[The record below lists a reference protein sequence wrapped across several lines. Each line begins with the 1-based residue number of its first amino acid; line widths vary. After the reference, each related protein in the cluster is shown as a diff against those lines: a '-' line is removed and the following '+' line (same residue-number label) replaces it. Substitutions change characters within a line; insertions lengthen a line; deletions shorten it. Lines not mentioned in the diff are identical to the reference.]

1 MERVDRFADRADA
14 GRRLAD
20 RLRTRPWPAGQVV
33 VLGVPRG
40 GVPVAVP
47 VAQAL
52 EAPLDVLVVRKLGVP
67 YQPELAMGAV
77 GEGGVRVL
85 NDEVLRRSGVTAAEL
100 AGVESREQREVAD
113 RCARFRHDRPALPLA
128 GRVAVLVDDG
138 IATGST
144 MRAACQIARASR
156 AQRVVV
162 AVPVASQ
169 EAVDLV
175 RRDADEVVAL
185 SVPPWFS
192 SVGQWYDDFAQVSD
206 DTVARLLAASATA
219 AQPVAP
225 LDPEVTVPAGEV
237 DLAASLTLPPSPRG
251 VVAFAHGSGSSR
263 HSPRNRYVA
272 QRLHEAGLAT
282 LLLDLLTAEEDG
294 RRDLVFDVPLL
305 SDRLSAACRWLVT
318 DPRTRGLPI
327 GLFGASTGAAAAIA
341 TAAAPTSTVQA
352 VVSRGGRPDLAPGHL
367 PLVRAPTLLVVGG
380 DDDVVLELNQR
391 AQERLRCPNR
401 LAVVPGATHLFE
413 EPGTLEQVADLA
425 AHWFITH
432 FHPLVDR
439 PSLPDR
445 PSHPTVGADG

>member
-1 MERVDRFADRADA
+1 MHRFADRADA

-20 RLRTRPWPAGQVV
+20 HLAARPWPAGQVV

-52 EAPLDVLVVRKLGVP
+52 GAPLDVLVVRKLGLP
-67 YQPELAMGAV
+67 YQRELAMGAV

-85 NDEVLRRSGVTAAEL
+85 NEEVLRRSGVTAAQL
-100 AGVESREQREVAD
+100 AAVQGDEQREVD
-113 RCARFRHDRPALPLA
+113 VRCARFRPGRQALPLA
-128 GRVAVLVDDG
+128 GRVAVVVDDG

-144 MRAACQIARASR
+144 MRAACQIARASG

-162 AVPVASQ
+162 AVPVASR
-169 EAVDLV
+169 EAVEVV
-175 RRDADEVVAL
+175 RRDADEVVVL

-206 DTVARLLAASATA
+206 DTVARLLAESTTAPRPAT
-219 AQPVAP
+219 
-225 LDPEVTVPAGEV
+225 LDPEVTVPAGDV
-237 DLAASLTLPPSPRG
+237 DLAATLTVPASPVG
-251 VVAFAHGSGSSR
+251 VIAFAHGSGSSR

-272 QRLHEAGLAT
+272 GRLQQAGLAT
-282 LLLDLLTAEEDG
+282 LLLDLLTAQEDG

-305 SDRLSAACRWLVT
+305 SERLGAACRWLAH
-318 DPRTRGLPI
+318 DARTRGLPL

-341 TAAAPTSTVQA
+341 TAADPASTVQA
-352 VVSRGGRPDLAPGHL
+352 VVSRGGRPDLAPDHL

-391 AQERLRCPNR
+391 AQERLRCPSR
-401 LAVVPGATHLFE
+401 LVVVPGATHLFE

-425 AHWFITH
+425 AGWFTTH
-432 FHPLVDR
+432 LHP
-439 PSLPDR
+439 PAAQ
-445 PSHPTVGADG
+445 PSHHPVDADG